1 MPARVQSFL
10 DCKKDNDIGGVD
22 IYFKN
27 PAQIFVS
34 EVGKMGVI
42 KSLKDVLGGEK
53 EDIADEMLGDS
64 HVNNALK
71 ALSYGDVDDRWNAIR
86 AIGELGGPF
95 IEPLVRALSDEHWIV
110 RRGAGDA
117 LAKIGYPAV
126 PSLIRMFENVEEDVR
141 RETERAL
148 VLIGEPAVK
157 PLLDALIHENAQVRR
172 RAVQTLGLLQSP
184 EALPAIISALKDSD
198 PLVRQEAALSLSGY
212 ADPAAVTPLIELLK
226 DEHGYIRMAA
236 VEALCM
242 IGHDAIDPLIHAL
255 GDGDEQLRQRA
266 SFALVTIGSPA
277 VDHLIDSMQ
286 SENPAVTRSCA
297 WILGRIG
304 ENKAIPHLVL
314 VMGHPDRYV
323 RREACDSLAAMG
335 DAAVLP
341 LSRSFRDGEM
351 LVRNCAM
358 EALWMI
364 GSPAVEHVAD
374 LLTDPSPDVRK
385 RAALLLGEIGVPSAA
400 DRLSRL
406 LGDENPSVR
415 RIAFE
420 AIEMIKTKNINKEAS
435 SVAATG
441 PAGYERGES
450 EERQRPNPW

>member
-1 MPARVQSFL
+1 LHKRREAAT
-10 DCKKDNDIGGVD
+10 GVD

-34 EVGKMGVI
+34 VVGRMGVI
-42 KSLKDVLGGEK
+42 KSLKDALGGEK
-53 EDIADEMLGDS
+53 GESLDDLSGDS
-64 HVNNALK
+64 HIKNALK
-71 ALSYGDVDDRWNAIR
+71 ALSYGDVEDRWNAIR
-86 AIGELGGPF
+86 AIGELGEPF
-95 IEPLVRALSDEHWIV
+95 IEPLVRALNDDYWIV

-117 LAKIGYPAV
+117 LSKIGYPAV
-126 PSLIRMFENVEEDVR
+126 PSLIKMLENVEEDVR

-148 VLIGEPAVK
+148 VLIGEPAVR
-157 PLLDALIHENAQVRR
+157 PLLDALIHENAQVRKR
-172 RAVQTLGLLQSP
+172 SVQTLGLLQSP

-198 PLVRQEAALSLSGY
+198 PLVRQEAALSLAGY
-212 ADPAAVTPLIELLK
+212 ADPVSVTPLIELLK
-226 DEHGYIRMAA
+226 DEHGYVRMAA
-236 VEALCM
+236 VETLCI
-242 IGHDAIDPLIHAL
+242 IGQEAIDPLIHAL
-255 GDGDEQLRQRA
+255 GDGDEQLRQRS

-277 VDHLIDSMQ
+277 VDRLIDSMQ

-304 ENKAIPHLVL
+304 DNKAIPHLVL
-314 VMGHPDRYV
+314 VTGHQDRYV
-323 RREACDSLAAMG
+323 RREVCDSLAAMG

-341 LSRSFRDGEM
+341 LTRSFRDGEI
-351 LVRNCAM
+351 LVRHCAM

-364 GSPAVEHVAD
+364 GTPAVEYVAD

-385 RAALLLGEIGVPSAA
+385 RAALLLGEIGVRSAI
-400 DRLSRL
+400 DPLSRL

-415 RIAFE
+415 RVAFE

-435 SVAATG
+435 SIAATG
-441 PAGYERGES
+441 PEEYERGES